1 MVEIFLNFLIVVG
14 MILMSALTALAR
26 VQSPIEAMTVTI
38 LTLLAY
44 TALNV
49 GVMKMR
55 QSKMQQDINELKEL
69 IKKKQII
76 EYYEET
82 YIYRDFRMYSS
93 NCDMCMLTW
102 FCYHKRYNR

>member
-14 MILMSALTALAR
+14 MILMSALTAMAR
-26 VQSPIEAMTVTI
+26 VQTPIEAMTVTI

-55 QSKMQQDINELKEL
+55 QSKMQQDIDELKEL
-69 IKKKQII
+69 IKGKN
-76 EYYEET
+76 E
-82 YIYRDFRMYSS
+82 D
-93 NCDMCMLTW
+93 
-102 FCYHKRYNR
+102 

>member
-69 IKKKQII
+69 IKKEQ
-76 EYYEET
+76 
-82 YIYRDFRMYSS
+82 
-93 NCDMCMLTW
+93 
-102 FCYHKRYNR
+102 

>member
-1 MVEIFLNFLIVVG
+1 
-14 MILMSALTALAR
+14 MSALTAMAR
-26 VQSPIEAMTVTI
+26 VPSPIEAMTVTI

-69 IKKKQII
+69 IKGKN
-76 EYYEET
+76 E
-82 YIYRDFRMYSS
+82 
-93 NCDMCMLTW
+93 N
-102 FCYHKRYNR
+102 

>member
-14 MILMSALTALAR
+14 MILMSALTAMAR

-55 QSKMQQDINELKEL
+55 QAKMQQDIDELKEL
-69 IKKKQII
+69 IKKKQ
-76 EYYEET
+76 
-82 YIYRDFRMYSS
+82 
-93 NCDMCMLTW
+93 
-102 FCYHKRYNR
+102 

>member
-14 MILMSALTALAR
+14 MILMSALTALSR

-44 TALNV
+44 TALNI

-69 IKKKQII
+69 IKKEQ
-76 EYYEET
+76 
-82 YIYRDFRMYSS
+82 
-93 NCDMCMLTW
+93 
-102 FCYHKRYNR
+102 

>member
-14 MILMSALTALAR
+14 MILMSALTAMAR

-55 QSKMQQDINELKEL
+55 QTKMQQDIDELKEL
-69 IKKKQII
+69 IKDKNK
-76 EYYEET
+76 
-82 YIYRDFRMYSS
+82 D
-93 NCDMCMLTW
+93 
-102 FCYHKRYNR
+102 

>member
-1 MVEIFLNFLIVVG
+1 MVEIVLNSIIVMS
-14 MILMSALTALAR
+14 MIIISVVTALAR

-55 QSKMQQDINELKEL
+55 QAKMQQDIEELKEL
-69 IKKKQII
+69 IKKEQ
-76 EYYEET
+76 
-82 YIYRDFRMYSS
+82 
-93 NCDMCMLTW
+93 
-102 FCYHKRYNR
+102 

>member
-14 MILMSALTALAR
+14 MILMSALTAMAR

-44 TALNV
+44 TAFNV

-55 QSKMQQDINELKEL
+55 QAKMQQDIDELKEL
-69 IKKKQII
+69 LKS
-76 EYYEET
+76 E
-82 YIYRDFRMYSS
+82 DGG
-93 NCDMCMLTW
+93 
-102 FCYHKRYNR
+102 H

>member
-14 MILMSALTALAR
+14 MILMSALTAMAR
-26 VQSPIEAMTVTI
+26 VQSSIEAMTVTI

-55 QSKMQQDINELKEL
+55 QAKMQQDIEELKEL
-69 IKKKQII
+69 IKGKDK
-76 EYYEET
+76 
-82 YIYRDFRMYSS
+82 
-93 NCDMCMLTW
+93 N
-102 FCYHKRYNR
+102 

>member
-14 MILMSALTALAR
+14 MILMSALTAMAR

-38 LTLLAY
+38 LALLAY

-55 QSKMQQDINELKEL
+55 QAKIQQDIEELKEL
-69 IKKKQII
+69 IKGKDK
-76 EYYEET
+76 
-82 YIYRDFRMYSS
+82 
-93 NCDMCMLTW
+93 N
-102 FCYHKRYNR
+102 

>member
-1 MVEIFLNFLIVVG
+1 MVEIFLNFLIVIG
-14 MILMSALTALAR
+14 MILMSALTAMAR

-55 QSKMQQDINELKEL
+55 QSKMQQDIDELKEL
-69 IKKKQII
+69 IKDKNK
-76 EYYEET
+76 
-82 YIYRDFRMYSS
+82 D
-93 NCDMCMLTW
+93 
-102 FCYHKRYNR
+102 

>member
-1 MVEIFLNFLIVVG
+1 
-14 MILMSALTALAR
+14 MSALTAMAR

-55 QSKMQQDINELKEL
+55 QSKMQQDIDELKEL
-69 IKKKQII
+69 LKS
-76 EYYEET
+76 E
-82 YIYRDFRMYSS
+82 DSG
-93 NCDMCMLTW
+93 
-102 FCYHKRYNR
+102 H

>member
-14 MILMSALTALAR
+14 MILMSALTAMAR

-55 QSKMQQDINELKEL
+55 QAKMQQDIDELKEL
-69 IKKKQII
+69 PKS
-76 EYYEET
+76 E
-82 YIYRDFRMYSS
+82 DGG
-93 NCDMCMLTW
+93 
-102 FCYHKRYNR
+102 H

>member
-14 MILMSALTALAR
+14 MILMSALTAMER

-55 QSKMQQDINELKEL
+55 QAKMQQDIEELKEL
-69 IKKKQII
+69 IKGKDK
-76 EYYEET
+76 
-82 YIYRDFRMYSS
+82 
-93 NCDMCMLTW
+93 N
-102 FCYHKRYNR
+102 

>member
-14 MILMSALTALAR
+14 MILMSALTAMAR

-55 QSKMQQDINELKEL
+55 QSKMQQDIDELKEL
-69 IKKKQII
+69 IKGKDK
-76 EYYEET
+76 
-82 YIYRDFRMYSS
+82 
-93 NCDMCMLTW
+93 N
-102 FCYHKRYNR
+102 

>member
-1 MVEIFLNFLIVVG
+1 MVEIFLNFLIVIG
-14 MILMSALTALAR
+14 MILMSALTAMAR

-55 QSKMQQDINELKEL
+55 QSKMQQDIDELKEL
-69 IKKKQII
+69 IKKEQ
-76 EYYEET
+76 
-82 YIYRDFRMYSS
+82 
-93 NCDMCMLTW
+93 
-102 FCYHKRYNR
+102 

>member
-14 MILMSALTALAR
+14 MILMSALTAMAR

-55 QSKMQQDINELKEL
+55 QAKMQQDIEELKEL
-69 IKKKQII
+69 IKGKDK
-76 EYYEET
+76 
-82 YIYRDFRMYSS
+82 
-93 NCDMCMLTW
+93 N
-102 FCYHKRYNR
+102 

>member
-1 MVEIFLNFLIVVG
+1 MVEISLNFLIVVG
-14 MILMSALTALAR
+14 MILMSALTAMAR

-55 QSKMQQDINELKEL
+55 QAKMQQDIEELKEL
-69 IKKKQII
+69 IKGKDK
-76 EYYEET
+76 
-82 YIYRDFRMYSS
+82 
-93 NCDMCMLTW
+93 N
-102 FCYHKRYNR
+102 

>member
-1 MVEIFLNFLIVVG
+1 MVEIFLNFLIVIG
-14 MILMSALTALAR
+14 MILMSALTAMAR

-55 QSKMQQDINELKEL
+55 QTKMRQDIDELKEL
-69 IKKKQII
+69 IKDKNK
-76 EYYEET
+76 
-82 YIYRDFRMYSS
+82 D
-93 NCDMCMLTW
+93 
-102 FCYHKRYNR
+102 

>member
-1 MVEIFLNFLIVVG
+1 M
-14 MILMSALTALAR
+14 AR

-55 QSKMQQDINELKEL
+55 QAKMQQDIEELKEL
-69 IKKKQII
+69 IKGKDK
-76 EYYEET
+76 
-82 YIYRDFRMYSS
+82 
-93 NCDMCMLTW
+93 N
-102 FCYHKRYNR
+102 

>member
-14 MILMSALTALAR
+14 MILMSVLTAMAR

-55 QSKMQQDINELKEL
+55 QSKMQQDIDELKEL
-69 IKKKQII
+69 IKKEQ
-76 EYYEET
+76 
-82 YIYRDFRMYSS
+82 
-93 NCDMCMLTW
+93 
-102 FCYHKRYNR
+102 

>member
-14 MILMSALTALAR
+14 MILMSALTAMAR

-49 GVMKMR
+49 GVMKMW
-55 QSKMQQDINELKEL
+55 QTKMQQDIDKLKEL
-69 IKKKQII
+69 IKKEQ
-76 EYYEET
+76 
-82 YIYRDFRMYSS
+82 
-93 NCDMCMLTW
+93 
-102 FCYHKRYNR
+102 

>member
-14 MILMSALTALAR
+14 MILMSALTAMAR

-38 LTLLAY
+38 LILLAY

-55 QSKMQQDINELKEL
+55 QAKMQQDIEELKEL
-69 IKKKQII
+69 IKGKDK
-76 EYYEET
+76 
-82 YIYRDFRMYSS
+82 
-93 NCDMCMLTW
+93 N
-102 FCYHKRYNR
+102 

>member
-1 MVEIFLNFLIVVG
+1 MVEIFLNFLIVIG
-14 MILMSALTALAR
+14 MILMSALTAMAR

-55 QSKMQQDINELKEL
+55 QSKMQQDIDELKEL
-69 IKKKQII
+69 IKEK
-76 EYYEET
+76 
-82 YIYRDFRMYSS
+82 
-93 NCDMCMLTW
+93 
-102 FCYHKRYNR
+102 

>member
-1 MVEIFLNFLIVVG
+1 MEEIVLNFLVVVG
-14 MILMSALTALAR
+14 MVVLSALTAMAR

-55 QSKMQQDINELKEL
+55 QYKMQQDINELKEL
-69 IKKKQII
+69 IKGKQ
-76 EYYEET
+76 
-82 YIYRDFRMYSS
+82 
-93 NCDMCMLTW
+93 
-102 FCYHKRYNR
+102 

>member
-14 MILMSALTALAR
+14 MILMSALTAMAR

-55 QSKMQQDINELKEL
+55 QAKMQQDINELKEL
-69 IKKKQII
+69 IKDKNK
-76 EYYEET
+76 
-82 YIYRDFRMYSS
+82 D
-93 NCDMCMLTW
+93 
-102 FCYHKRYNR
+102 

>member
-1 MVEIFLNFLIVVG
+1 
-14 MILMSALTALAR
+14 MSALTAMAR

-55 QSKMQQDINELKEL
+55 QAKMQQDIEELKKL
-69 IKKKQII
+69 IKKEQ
-76 EYYEET
+76 
-82 YIYRDFRMYSS
+82 
-93 NCDMCMLTW
+93 
-102 FCYHKRYNR
+102 

>member
-1 MVEIFLNFLIVVG
+1 
-14 MILMSALTALAR
+14 MILMSALTAMAR

-55 QSKMQQDINELKEL
+55 QSKMQQDIDELKEL
-69 IKKKQII
+69 IKKEQ
-76 EYYEET
+76 
-82 YIYRDFRMYSS
+82 
-93 NCDMCMLTW
+93 
-102 FCYHKRYNR
+102 

>member
-1 MVEIFLNFLIVVG
+1 MVEIFLNFLIVIG
-14 MILMSALTALAR
+14 MILMSALTAMER

-55 QSKMQQDINELKEL
+55 QSKMQQDIDELKEL
-69 IKKKQII
+69 IKEK
-76 EYYEET
+76 
-82 YIYRDFRMYSS
+82 
-93 NCDMCMLTW
+93 
-102 FCYHKRYNR
+102 

>member
-14 MILMSALTALAR
+14 MILMSALTAMAR

-69 IKKKQII
+69 IKGKN
-76 EYYEET
+76 E
-82 YIYRDFRMYSS
+82 
-93 NCDMCMLTW
+93 N
-102 FCYHKRYNR
+102 